1 MHERHVM
8 PTHRQV
14 IPDKTVLSV
23 SCLSR
28 RCELD
33 SRRLKTVADRKY
45 EVKTRS
51 EQSSNSHR
59 HSRHD
64 KSVVRACRPPPSL
77 RRRPGRQLGLAA
89 RPPISSDVVGLRQA
103 KVNTLWTATYEYRPK
118 YLHYTPR
125 DRGDLS
131 ANCSDFARRSRE
143 SKLNS
148 HRLTS
153 QHRQHCLVAG
163 VNWALRCMGTP
174 KCPCD

>member
-1 MHERHVM
+1 VNWILGDSRLSQTENMKSKHVQSNR
-8 PTHRQV
+8 PIHTGTADTTRV
-14 IPDKTVLSV
+14 WCVPVDRR
-23 SCLSR
+23 R
-28 RCELD
+28 RCD
-33 SRRLKTVADRKY
+33 AG
-45 EVKTRS
+45 
-51 EQSSNSHR
+51 H
-59 HSRHD
+59 
-64 KSVVRACRPPPSL
+64 
-77 RRRPGRQLGLAA
+77 GRQLGLAA

-125 DRGDLS
+125 DSGDLS

-143 SKLNS
+143 SRLNS